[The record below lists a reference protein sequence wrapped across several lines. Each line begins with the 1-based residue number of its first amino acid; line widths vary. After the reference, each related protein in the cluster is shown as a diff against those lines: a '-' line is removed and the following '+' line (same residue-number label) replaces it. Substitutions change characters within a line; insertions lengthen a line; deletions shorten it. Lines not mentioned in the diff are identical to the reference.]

1 MRSLQLSVEKS
12 CIVLGRL
19 KSRAFVFSD
28 EKTTQLRRD
37 LMHNVRIV
45 SSIKDVDG
53 SDLPFVATH
62 LLNFNILPHT
72 LGQFIGIQST
82 AILSVQIK
90 LVNDVQETR
99 AIQVRSVMI
108 CNGPEL
114 SGSSLATRICVPQV
128 YRAGRTQL
136 ALQTSN
142 QPTKSGIRNT
152 N

>member
-62 LLNFNILPHT
+62 LLNLNVSAHT
-72 LGQFIGIQST
+72 ICQFIGVQST
-82 AILSVQIK
+82 AILSEQVKFADNVQK
-90 LVNDVQETR
+90 TR
-99 AIQVRSVMI
+99 AIHDSI
-108 CNGPEL
+108 SDDL
-114 SGSSLATRICVPQV
+114 
-128 YRAGRTQL
+128 
-136 ALQTSN
+136 
-142 QPTKSGIRNT
+142 
-152 N
+152 